1 MGADEAVVKLQSCR
15 GRIDLLDGRILE
27 LLNERAAIA
36 LEIGG
41 AKREAGLPVV
51 ELSRE
56 RAVIDGAVSR
66 SRGPLSPAAIEN
78 IYTAIMLEMR
88 RLQE

>member
-1 MGADEAVVKLQSCR
+1 MGVPDVADKLKECR
-15 GRIDLLDGRILE
+15 GRIDGIDGKILE
-27 LLNERAAIA
+27 LLNVRAGIA
-36 LEIGG
+36 LEIGA

-56 RAVIDGAVSR
+56 RAVVEGMGAR
-66 SRGPLSPAAIEN
+66 NGGPLSNDAVER

>member
-1 MGADEAVVKLQSCR
+1 VGADDAVAKLQSCR
-15 GRIDLLDGRILE
+15 GRIDQLDARILE
-27 LLNERAAIA
+27 LLNERAGIA
-36 LEIGG
+36 LEIGA

-56 RAVIDGAVSR
+56 KAVIAGAVSR
-66 SRGPLSPAAIEN
+66 SGGPLSPAAIEN

>member
-1 MGADEAVVKLQSCR
+1 MPDAAEKLKTCR
-15 GRIDLLDGRILE
+15 ALIDGIDGEILG
-27 LLNERAAIA
+27 LLNQRASVA
-36 LEIGG
+36 LQIGA

-56 RAVIDGAVSR
+56 RAVVEGMAVR
-66 SRGPLSPAAIEN
+66 NQGPLPNESIER